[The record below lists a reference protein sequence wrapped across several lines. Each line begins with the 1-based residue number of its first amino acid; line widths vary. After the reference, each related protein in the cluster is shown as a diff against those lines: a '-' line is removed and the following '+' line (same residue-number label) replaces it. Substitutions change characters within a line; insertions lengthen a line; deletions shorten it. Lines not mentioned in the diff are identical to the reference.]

1 MATDEPVETQNIAS
15 PAFSPSEL
23 AIAVFTPDHTA
34 VCWNSHA
41 ERMTGYDLGAL
52 NATGIAQIFEPADVF
67 QQMFRTAGA
76 GIATPSAQLRLR
88 RADGQ
93 LVPVEVQCSPLHSVD
108 SERRVV
114 IAMCR
119 VGPLCA
125 DHLYE
130 KQSSLS
136 RLAASVSHDIR
147 NPLNA
152 VFLHMD
158 IIEEELRLPTPDSRG
173 QVEQSL
179 ATIKTEVTRLH
190 DLMQDYL
197 SLARL
202 PNLPRESEDLGA
214 LVEAFTQEMQAQLAV
229 RGVTLN
235 LEGFDDFGEF
245 PLHKSLFRRTLVNI
259 LRRLMDVM
267 PRGGTLTL
275 SGRRSASHLYLS
287 IRDSGKGIPS
297 AAWAAFSASMQAA
310 NPEAIDLSV
319 YVAREI
325 IAAHGGEVAVTHE
338 PGRGTACTVTLPLAA
353 TQ

>member
-1 MATDEPVETQNIAS
+1 MATGEPVGAQNIAS

-23 AIAVFTPDHTA
+23 AIAVLTPDHTV
-34 VCWNSHA
+34 VCWNSYA

-52 NATGIAQIFEPADVF
+52 NATGVAQVFEPANAF
-67 QQMFRTAGA
+67 QQMLQTAGA

-108 SERRVV
+108 SEIRVV
-114 IAMCR
+114 MAMCR
-119 VGPLCA
+119 LGPLYA
-125 DHLYE
+125 DQPRE

-179 ATIKTEVTRLH
+179 ATIKTEVRRLH

-202 PNLPRESEDLGA
+202 ANLPREPEDLRA
-214 LVEAFTQEMQAQLAV
+214 LVEAISHEMQAQLTV

-235 LEGFDDFGEF
+235 LEGFDDLGEF
-245 PLHKSLFRRTLVNI
+245 TLHKSLFRRTLVNI
-259 LRRLMDVM
+259 LQRLIDVM

-275 SGRRSASHLYLS
+275 SSGRSASHLYLS
-287 IRDSGKGIPS
+287 VRDSGKGIPS
-297 AAWAAFSASMQAA
+297 AAWAALWASMQAT

-325 IAAHGGEVAVTHE
+325 ITAHGGEVAVTHE
-338 PGRGTACTVTLPLAA
+338 PGRGMACTVTLPLSA
-353 TQ
+353 TP

>member
-1 MATDEPVETQNIAS
+1 MAADESLETQNIAS

-23 AIAVFTPDHTA
+23 AIAVFTPDHTV

-41 ERMTGYDLGAL
+41 ESMTGYDLGAL
-52 NATGIAQIFEPADVF
+52 NAIGISQVFEPVNVL
-67 QQMFRTAGA
+67 QHMLHTAGA
-76 GIATPSAQLRLR
+76 GLATPSAQLRLR
-88 RADGQ
+88 KADGR
-93 LVPVEVQCSPLHSVD
+93 LVPVEVQCSPLHSLD
-108 SERRVV
+108 SEIRVV
-114 IAMCR
+114 TAMR
-119 VGPLCA
+119 GVAPLHA
-125 DHLYE
+125 DQPPE
-130 KQSSLS
+130 KRSSLS

-202 PNLPRESEDLGA
+202 ANLPREPEDLRA
-214 LVEAFTQEMQAQLAV
+214 LVEALAHEMQAQFAV
-229 RGVTLN
+229 RGVTLG
-235 LEGFDDFGEF
+235 LEGFDDLGELT
-245 PLHKSLFRRTLVNI
+245 LHKGLFRRSLANI
-259 LRRLMDVM
+259 LQRLIDAM

-275 SGRRSASHLYLS
+275 SGGRSASHLYLS
-287 IRDSGKGIPS
+287 IRDGAKEIPS
-297 AAWAAFSASMQAA
+297 AAWAAISASMQAT

-325 IAAHGGEVAVTHE
+325 IAAHGGEVAVTHA
-338 PGRGTACTVTLPLAA
+338 PGTGMACTMTLPLSA